1 MGAYYFLTDI
11 SSITLEPSVKLL
23 KKKLSLG
30 GSFGTQVDNLGND
43 KNLRTRRT
51 ITSAKI
57 NFVPVPQFNISAF
70 FSNYG
75 LAQQSGILS
84 IDTLRESEVAQAT
97 SQFGLNSSYAMSSEK
112 WSHNIMVSINGQK
125 LNDRNPNTSE
135 NTEFSTI
142 ILTSG
147 YYATY
152 MPWNLNGSLSYMYT
166 NLTQDTIPT
175 VVTGPA
181 VSIGKSLL
189 KNKMNITLTYST
201 INNKVSHETTNI
213 INNLAVQLMYK
224 PHKNHRFALRY
235 YNNINDGKN
244 SLYSSYHEN
253 KLDVDYTY
261 TF

>member
-1 MGAYYFLTDI
+1 
-11 SSITLEPSVKLL
+11 
-23 KKKLSLG
+23 
-30 GSFGTQVDNLGND
+30 
-43 KNLRTRRT
+43 
-51 ITSAKI
+51 
-57 NFVPVPQFNISAF
+57 VPQFNISAF

-97 SQFGLNSSYAMSSEK
+97 SQFGLNSSYALSSEK
-112 WSHNIMVSINGQK
+112 WSHNIMVSFNGQK

-135 NTEFSTI
+135 NSEFSTI

-152 MPWNLNGSLSYMYT
+152 MPWNLNGSLSYMFT

-175 VVTGPA
+175 VVAGPS
-181 VSIGKSLL
+181 VSLGKSLL
-189 KNKMNITLTYST
+189 KNKMNVALTFST
-201 INNKVSHETTNI
+201 MTNKVIHEKTNVI
-213 INNLAVQLMYK
+213 SNLSMQLMYK
-224 PHKNHRFALRY
+224 PVKNHRFALRY
-235 YNNINDGKN
+235 YHNINDAKN
-244 SLYSSYHEN
+244 SLYSSYYEN